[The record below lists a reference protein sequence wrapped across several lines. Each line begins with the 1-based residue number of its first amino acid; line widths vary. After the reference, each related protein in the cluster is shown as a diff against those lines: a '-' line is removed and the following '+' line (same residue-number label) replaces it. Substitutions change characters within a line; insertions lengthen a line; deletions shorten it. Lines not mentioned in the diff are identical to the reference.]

1 MTTTSPSSSDSVRD
15 AVRSWLDEHWDQ
27 ERPLIEWRQMLADSG
42 WGCPTWPEQWF
53 GRGLSPAL
61 GAVVHAEFDRIGAVG
76 VASGTAMSL
85 AAPTILEHGSDDVK
99 SRLLRPALTG
109 QHRWCQLFS
118 EPGNGS
124 DLAGLTTRAELDG
137 DEWVITGQKLW
148 NTGAQKADW
157 GILVARTNF
166 DVPKH
171 KGITYF
177 VINMR
182 QPGVEVRPLMQM
194 NRYASFNEVFLTEAR
209 VPVSDVIGTVGEGWR
224 VALAT
229 LAHERSLPSVR
240 AFQAGTN
247 RTGRCRAEAVDE
259 QTDYFKTYVWYPQR
273 AGRADLVIPRAKQT
287 GRWADPVVRD
297 AAMRLYCLDQA
308 ARWTAQRAQASR
320 LAGRPPGPEGSI
332 GKLVGSNIARMAAS
346 VHAQISGAH
355 AMLSAGDTPSPAD
368 PADTSVSLIHE
379 IIVSV
384 PGQSIAGGTDEIQR
398 NILGE
403 RSLGLP
409 KEPSLDV
416 DIPFRDVRTNP
427 DRRS

>member
-1 MTTTSPSSSDSVRD
+1 MTSTDSEQERVRSE
-15 AVRSWLDEHWDQ
+15 VRSWLDANWD
-27 ERPLIEWRQMLADSG
+27 ENRPLLEWRDMLADSG
-42 WGCPTWPEQWF
+42 WGCPAWPTEWY
-53 GRGLSPAL
+53 GRGLSPSLA
-61 GAVVHAEFDRIGAVG
+61 AVVDAEFDRVEAVG
-76 VASGTAMSL
+76 VAGGSAMSL
-85 AAPTILEHGSDDVK
+85 AAPTLLEHGSDDVK

-124 DLAGLTTRAELDG
+124 DLAGLTTRADLDG

-148 NTGAQKADW
+148 TTGAMKADW
-157 GILVARTNF
+157 AILVARTNF

-177 VINMR
+177 VIDMH

-209 VPVSDVIGTVGEGWR
+209 VPVRDVVGTVGEGWR

-229 LAHERSLPSVR
+229 LAHERSLPSAR

-247 RTGRCRAEAVDE
+247 RTGRCRDEAVAEA
-259 QTDYFKTYVWYPQR
+259 TDYFKTYAWYPQR
-273 AGRADLVIPRAKQT
+273 AGRTDLTIPQAQAAGLSDNPVI
-287 GRWADPVVRD
+287 RD
-297 AAMRLYCLDQA
+297 ALMRLRCLDQTA
-308 ARWTAQRAQASR
+308 KWTAQRARAAR
-320 LAGRPPGPEGSI
+320 LAGKPPGPEGSI
-332 GKLVGSNIARMAAS
+332 GKLVGSQIARMAAE
-346 VHAQISGAH
+346 VHAQIVGAYG
-355 AMLSAGDTPSPAD
+355 MLSGDDAPMNG
-368 PADTSVSLIHE
+368 LIHE
-379 IIVSV
+379 ILVSV

-409 KEPSLDV
+409 KEPSV
-416 DIPFRDVRTNP
+416 DAEIPFRQVRTNP
-427 DRRS
+427 DRH